1 MIYNVFVN
9 AENRMETDPHKTV
22 LSRSRQSFG
31 WHKRASGGLPSC
43 QGAESSGNF
52 GSKFFVN
59 VFFSGFFACSFW
71 ENIVIVGR
79 DHKIC
84 NFVDLYNQ
92 QVEAT
97 SKKLQLH
104 RWNELMGCGEPTCGT
119 DAWWDGGR
127 FKDISRDPRL
137 GKKHSWISTDLVN
150 CSVLFTDS
158 VNAFPR
164 HSIVTLNLVALQQ
177 MDRYAATS
185 EDATWS
191 PRIYLPESFLNSS
204 ESWDTA
210 LTMLSLYLPYF

>member
-31 WHKRASGGLPSC
+31 WHERASGGLPSC

-59 VFFSGFFACSFW
+59 VFFSGFLACSFW

-127 FKDISRDPRL
+127 FKDISRDPDLAR
-137 GKKHSWISTDLVN
+137 STAGFLLIW
-150 CSVLFTDS
+150 STVLFYPQILLMQLSKTQHSDFEFS
-158 VNAFPR
+158 CFAF
-164 HSIVTLNLVALQQ
+164 Q
-177 MDRYAATS
+177 
-185 EDATWS
+185 
-191 PRIYLPESFLNSS
+191 
-204 ESWDTA
+204 
-210 LTMLSLYLPYF
+210 